1 MEAYNSKDYETGP
14 LNLLRVEKLMI
25 QSALKRS
32 QGIRAKAA
40 RSLKISE
47 KTLRDKIK
55 RHGIN

>member
-1 MEAYNSKDYETGP
+1 MELYSNKDYNTGP

-25 QSALKRS
+25 ESALKRS
-32 QGIRAKAA
+32 EGVRAKAA
-40 RSLKISE
+40 RALKISE